1 MRFLILGLGGWI
13 SPPLL
18 DTVSILVEI
27 NDKMILLDCGE
38 GVSKQIARLGIDIER
53 LSLLVLSHAHGDHI
67 LSFPSLVL
75 QLRYRGYS
83 KRLTVVGLS
92 GTLRVAQE
100 LARLTG
106 VDRHLCL
113 VQFVSVEKDSIMDKI
128 GKILENEDFEIYSTV
143 VKHSID
149 CMAVKIVDKRTGHTL
164 VYSGDTAPCENIVEL
179 SRDADVVI
187 HEATCSDPTAHQHGH
202 STLRDAIEIAEK
214 ARAKVLV
221 PVHYYASGEV
231 VSRGSSNVCI
241 LIPSPGVWFDVGR
254 LVSLCQG

>member
-92 GTLRVAQE
+92 
-100 LARLTG
+100 
-106 VDRHLCL
+106 
-113 VQFVSVEKDSIMDKI
+113 
-128 GKILENEDFEIYSTV
+128 
-143 VKHSID
+143 
-149 CMAVKIVDKRTGHTL
+149 
-164 VYSGDTAPCENIVEL
+164 
-179 SRDADVVI
+179 
-187 HEATCSDPTAHQHGH
+187 
-202 STLRDAIEIAEK
+202 
-214 ARAKVLV
+214 
-221 PVHYYASGEV
+221 
-231 VSRGSSNVCI
+231 
-241 LIPSPGVWFDVGR
+241 
-254 LVSLCQG
+254 